1 MDSLFFGLGLGLAA
15 GFSPG
20 PLMALVLCATLERG
34 FAAGA
39 RVAVAPLLTD
49 LPIIVVS
56 IFLLSRLPETFLGG
70 LGWVGG
76 GFVVL
81 LGISTLRR
89 ARQPQVVVD
98 TGPTKSSAD
107 LWRGALVNVLSP
119 HPWIFWLSVGAPQV
133 VGLWRDSPPRG
144 VAFLTAF
151 YVALLATKIAVAA
164 LVAGGRRRLLQG
176 SGYRRV
182 LMVCSLLLM
191 VLGGLLILD
200 GSHRLA
206 VIG

>member
-1 MDSLFFGLGLGLAA
+1 MDSLLFGLGLGLAA

-20 PLMALVLCATLERG
+20 PLRALVLGATLERG

-39 RVAVAPLLTD
+39 RVAAAPLLTD

-76 GFVVL
+76 SFVVL

-89 ARQPQVVVD
+89 AWQPQVVVV
-98 TGPTKSSAD
+98 TGSTKSSGD

-144 VAFLTAF
+144 VAFLGAF
-151 YVALLATKIAVAA
+151 YISLVGTKVAVAA

-182 LMVCSLLLM
+182 LIVCGVLLV